1 MGADEKHAATYHGAE
16 YTPDTEIMRCLFKIG
31 RVTRNQNVGGQQMDA
46 EFDRWLE
53 TVRAEAKAEAY
64 KDAERIL
71 HEEARWQLDL
81 HQRHK
86 EYRFKHCSE
95 RMTEMENCMTVRAS
109 QYKENQ

>member
-1 MGADEKHAATYHGAE
+1 MTIQEILGRHIADVCNHGDIECRCGEQCDTPEAHRAHLAEVLDKH
-16 YTPDTEIMRCLFKIG
+16 MR
-31 RVTRNQNVGGQQMDA
+31 
-46 EFDRWLE
+46 
-53 TVRAEAKAEAY
+53 EAKAEAY

-95 RMTEMENCMTVRAS
+95 RMTEMENCMTVRA
-109 QYKENQ
+109 NQ

>member
-1 MGADEKHAATYHGAE
+1 MSTKYTPTTAVVRATYSVAW
-16 YTPDTEIMRCLFKIG
+16 DS
-31 RVTRNQNVGGQQMDA
+31 VTDPTDIKEVRNQATA

-95 RMTEMENCMTVRAS
+95 RMTEMENCMTVRAN
-109 QYKENQ
+109 QYKENP

>member
-1 MGADEKHAATYHGAE
+1 MGADEKHAATYHGLSDDTVRGRYCDGTHAQTGHTTDGAE
-16 YTPDTEIMRCLFKIG
+16 YDT
-31 RVTRNQNVGGQQMDA
+31 
-46 EFDRWLE
+46 WLAG
-53 TVRAEAKAEAY
+53 VKAEAKAEAY

-95 RMTEMENCMTVRAS
+95 RMTEMENCMTVRAN